1 MSEKKPYQAPQVFR
15 VELSHDQAIL
25 TTCSIKTM
33 AALNMGMGSCLSGGF
48 LSCKAFSVAFGDMGP
63 RLS

>member
-25 TTCSIKTM
+25 TTCSVMTM
-33 AALNMGMGSCLSGGF
+33 AAQNMGMGSCFSGGF
-48 LSCKAFSVAFGDMGP
+48 LSCKALTLPWGDKGP
-63 RLS
+63 RSS